1 MEGQSN
7 KATRRLIIVGDRGI
21 YLLEVLGLLLITIAT
36 VVAGAQEVAKMVQA
50 RQVTLGDLLL
60 LFIYLEVLTMVGI
73 YLRSGALPVRM
84 PLYIAIVA
92 LARHLILD
100 MKSMGEWA
108 LIASAGAILVLA
120 LTVLVLRY
128 GHARFPYGSSEDGK
142 DLREG

>member
-1 MEGQSN
+1 MEGESN
-7 KATRRLIIVGDRGI
+7 KTQRRLIAVGDRSI
-21 YLLEVLGLLLITIAT
+21 YALEVLGLLLITVAT
-36 VVAGAQEVAKMVQA
+36 VIAAGQEVAKMVQA
-50 RQVTLGDLLL
+50 RDVTLGDLLL

-108 LIASAGAILVLA
+108 LIATAGAVLILAIAVLA
-120 LTVLVLRY
+120 LRY
-128 GHARFPYGSSEDGK
+128 GHAHFPYGRSEDGK